1 MEEKRIHTLS
11 QVSRAIARRID
22 EATGGR
28 PFWVKA
34 EIASINH
41 QRHVYLEL
49 AEHKDGQR
57 TAVMRAIIWQQNMG
71 PIRAALGDEMPNIL
85 KEGAEVLFLA
95 HVRLHPVYGLA
106 LHVEE
111 IDLAYSLGELER
123 RKRETMATLRAEG
136 LFDLNRSLPEP
147 MVVQRIALVA
157 SEGSAAYQDFMRH
170 LADNEHGY
178 RFHVRV
184 FPSQVQGDTAPQEM
198 RRALAAIDPAHFDA
212 VVLVRGGG
220 SRLDLEAFND
230 LELCRAVA
238 RIPIPVMTGIG
249 HDIDVSVVDMIAH
262 GQHKTP
268 TAIADHL
275 VDKALYFETQ
285 MQGFMVDIQRMVT
298 RDLTWRHQRFAA
310 HMEML
315 RMGPAAQ
322 CQGHRAALQ
331 KAAAQFIRQVTA
343 QMHITDTDLR
353 RHRNALGTL
362 PLARIRQVEQRR
374 LNDLRGTLDRSARHG
389 LEALMQKVKGMHDA
403 IAMMAPE
410 RTLARG
416 FSITRVEGQA
426 VGDAGQLRE
435 GSVLE
440 TTFAQGRAWSTVTKT
455 ERHG

>member
-49 AEHKDGQR
+49 VEHRDGQR
-57 TAVMRAIIWQQNMG
+57 LAVMRAVIWQQYMG
-71 PIRAALGDEMPNIL
+71 PIRAALGDELPQIL

-95 HVRLHPVYGLA
+95 SVRLHPVYGLA
-106 LHVEE
+106 MHVEE

-123 RKRETMATLRAEG
+123 RKRETIATLQAEG
-136 LFDLNRSLPEP
+136 LFTLNRSLPEP
-147 MVVQRIALVA
+147 LVLQRIALVA
-157 SEGSAAYQDFMRH
+157 SEGSAAYQDFMQH
-170 LADNEHGY
+170 LAANEHGY
-178 RFHVRV
+178 RFHVRL
-184 FPSQVQGDTAPQEM
+184 FPSQVQGDVAPQEL
-198 RRALAAIDPAHFDA
+198 RRALSSIDAAQFDA

-238 RIPIPVMTGIG
+238 RMPIPVMTGIG

-275 VDKALYFETQ
+275 IDKALYFETQ
-285 MQGFMVDIQRMVT
+285 MRAFMVEMQRVVT
-298 RDLTWRHQRFAA
+298 RDVTWRRQRFGA
-310 HMEML
+310 HTEML
-315 RMGPAAQ
+315 RMGPAAL
-322 CQGHRAALQ
+322 CQGQHAALQ
-331 KAAAQFIRQVTA
+331 QAAAQFIRQVTA
-343 QMHITDTDLR
+343 QMHASDTDLR

-389 LEALMQKVKGMHDA
+389 LEALMQRVKGMQDA
-403 IAMMAPE
+403 IALMAPE
-410 RTLARG
+410 RALARG
-416 FSITRVEGQA
+416 FSITRADGRAVRDVADIEEGT
-426 VGDAGQLRE
+426 L
-435 GSVLE
+435 LE